1 MNSRLIQKG
10 ALVEDNGQL
19 CNVHD
24 IRLQTDQVVLEGAVG
39 NLVFYG
45 ISEFNNRVA
54 QGLTKPVFSQHA
66 ANEEGPTRNLSL
78 SEEAALKVRL
88 DILAQVKSLREKGVP
103 WQDIGPMLGKSP
115 RSMRTIQRWY
125 SKYVS
130 VVNKKLVAPCYSTRG
145 NRGSKLSEVTEQALQ
160 ETLLKF
166 FKESDRFSITS
177 ITELVNSR
185 AREICAE
192 LKLPFTGVSRRSVTR
207 AIYKIGNLES
217 VKDRLDSRTVRQI
230 LHASLELLRIEAP
243 YERVEYDSTVLNV
256 HIINEHGV
264 VIGKPTLYLLIDCA
278 TGAIIAFY
286 LSIQAESEETFLR
299 LLEMAFMPRDE
310 SFLQRY
316 GVKQALPAPALWH
329 KTCGDN
335 SAAHHGQGMYHA
347 LWYLGVAN
355 EFSQAGKP
363 QSHPYVERTHGSTK
377 TGLIKKLCGAN
388 LSEEILENDPEG
400 RALREAALTL
410 PQLENLVARWICD
423 VYMNKPMDRLT
434 WRFGYSCSP
443 RQAMNELT
451 KIYPLIPPP
460 TPEEFREAC
469 LQYRSKKVVLTIH
482 GVTFETFQYNSQ
494 ELYELYLEAPRN
506 SKVEIRW
513 HPLDVSSI
521 SVVSPLDSK
530 IMIRVPNKM
539 RNLPPLSFGEAKQIR
554 RKLYKS
560 DAELSAEAY
569 HQAAVELYR
578 DIHELNQAA
587 TVAKRKRGARAT
599 DKQQQTKA
607 LQAAKSVSAVN
618 TASSP
623 VLNLQ
628 ALTPA
633 PTRK

>member
-1 MNSRLIQKG
+1 MNNRLIQKG
-10 ALVEDNGQL
+10 DLIEDNGQL
-19 CNVHD
+19 FNVHE
-24 IRLQTDQVVLEGAVG
+24 IRLQTDQILLEGAVG

-45 ISEFNNRVA
+45 VSEFNNRVA
-54 QGLTKPVFSQHA
+54 LGLTKPVFSKRA
-66 ANEEGPTRNLSL
+66 ANEEGPTRGLSS

-88 DILAQVKSLREKGVP
+88 PLLTQVQSLREKGVA
-103 WQDIGPMLGKSP
+103 WQDIGPMLGKNA
-115 RSMRTIQRWY
+115 RSMRTLQRWY

-130 VVNKKLVAPCYSTRG
+130 VVNKKLVAPYYSARG

-166 FKESDRFSITS
+166 FKESERFSISS
-177 ITELVNSR
+177 ITQLVNTR

-192 LKLPFTGVSRRSVTR
+192 LKLPFSGVSRRSVTR
-207 AIYKIGNLES
+207 AIYKIGHLES
-217 VKDRLDSRTVRQI
+217 VKGRLDSRTARQV
-230 LHASLELLRIEAP
+230 LHAALELLLIEAP

-256 HIINEHGV
+256 HVVNEQGD

-278 TGAIIAFY
+278 TGSIIAFY
-286 LSIQAESEETFLR
+286 LTIQAESEETFLR

-310 SFLQRY
+310 RFLQRY

-329 KTCGDN
+329 KMCGDN

-363 QSHPYVERTHGSTK
+363 QTHPYVERTHGTMK

-388 LSEEILENDPEG
+388 LSEEVLENDPEG

-410 PQLENLVARWICD
+410 PQLEKLVARWICD
-423 VYMNKPMDRLT
+423 VYMNRPLDRLT
-434 WRFGYSCSP
+434 WRFGYRCSP

-469 LQYRSKKVVLTIH
+469 LQYRSKKVALTNK
-482 GVTFETFQYNSQ
+482 GVTFETFQYNSPD
-494 ELYELYLEAPRN
+494 LYQLYLDAPRK

-521 SVVSPLDSK
+521 SVVSPLDQK
-530 IMIRVPNKM
+530 VMITVRNKL
-539 RNLPPLSFGEAKQIR
+539 RNLPPMSFGEAKQIR
-554 RKLYKS
+554 RKLHKS
-560 DAELSAEAY
+560 EAELTEEEY
-569 HQAAVELYR
+569 YQAAAELNR
-578 DIHELNQAA
+578 DIHALNQAA
-587 TVAKRKRGARAT
+587 KVSSRKAGARKA
-599 DKQQQTKA
+599 DKQRQTKA
-607 LQAAKSVSAVN
+607 LQATKSTSVADAA
-618 TASSP
+618 ASP
-623 VLNLQ
+623 ILDLQ

>member
-1 MNSRLIQKG
+1 MNNRLIKAG
-10 ALVEDNGQL
+10 DLVSDNGQL
-19 CNVHD
+19 CNVHE
-24 IRLQTDQVVLEGAVG
+24 IRLQTDQIVLEGAAG

-45 ISEFNNRVA
+45 VSEFNNRVA
-54 QGLTKPVFSQHA
+54 RGLTKPMHSRHA
-66 ANEEGPTRNLSL
+66 ANEDGPVRVLS
-78 SEEAALKVRL
+78 STEQAALKSRL
-88 DILAQVKSLREKGVP
+88 SVLASVKALRELGVP
-103 WQDIGPMLGKSP
+103 WLDIGPMLGMQASK
-115 RSMRTIQRWY
+115 MRTLQRWY
-125 SKYVS
+125 SKYIS
-130 VVNKKLVAPCYSTRG
+130 VVNQQLVAPNYSARG

-166 FKESDRFSITS
+166 FKESDRFSVTA
-177 ITELVNSR
+177 ITELVNAR
-185 AREICAE
+185 ARDICAE
-192 LKLPFTGVSRRSVTR
+192 LRLPFSGVSRRSIAR
-207 AIYKIGNLES
+207 AIYKIGNFDS
-217 VKDRLDSRTVRQI
+217 VKGRLDSRTVRQI

-256 HIINEHGV
+256 HLINEHGV

-286 LSIQAESEETFLR
+286 LTIQAESEETFLR

-310 SFLQRY
+310 CFLRRF

-329 KTCGDN
+329 KMCGDN
-335 SAAHHGQGMYHA
+335 SAAHHGQAMYHA

-363 QSHPYVERTHGSTK
+363 QSHPFVERTHGSTK

-388 LSEEILENDPEG
+388 LSEEILEKDAEE
-400 RALREAALTL
+400 RALREAGLTL
-410 PQLENLVARWICD
+410 PQLEKLVARWICD
-423 VYMNKPMDRLT
+423 VYMNTSLARLT

-443 RQAMNELT
+443 RQAMNELI

-469 LQYRSKKVVLTIH
+469 LQYRSKKVVLTSQ
-482 GVTFETFQYNSQ
+482 GVVFETFQYNSQ
-494 ELYELYLEAPRN
+494 ELYDLYLAAPRR

-521 SVVSPLDSK
+521 SVVSPLDQK

-587 TVAKRKRGARAT
+587 TVAQRKQGARAS

-607 LQAAKSVSAVN
+607 LQATKPSIGPDAA
-618 TASSP
+618 ASI
-623 VLNLQ
+623 LDLQ
-628 ALTPA
+628 TLTPA
-633 PTRK
+633 PMRK

>member
-1 MNSRLIQKG
+1 MNNRLVQKG
-10 ALVEDNGQL
+10 DLIEDNGQL

-45 ISEFNNRVA
+45 VCEFNNRVA
-54 QGLTKPVFSQHA
+54 QGLTKPIFSRRA
-66 ANEEGPTRNLSL
+66 ANEEGPTRALSS
-78 SEEAALKVRL
+78 SEEAVLKVRL
-88 DILAQVKSLREKGVP
+88 DVLAQVKTLREKGVP
-103 WQDIGPMLGKSP
+103 WQDVGPMLGKNAS
-115 RSMRTIQRWY
+115 SMRTIQRWY

-130 VVNKKLVAPCYSTRG
+130 VVNKKLVAPCYSARG

-166 FKESDRFSITS
+166 FKESDRFSITA
-177 ITELVNSR
+177 ITQLVNTR

-192 LKLPFTGVSRRSVTR
+192 LQLPFTGVSRRSVTR

-217 VKDRLDSRTVRQI
+217 VKGRLDSRTARQV
-230 LHASLELLRIEAP
+230 LHASLELLLIEAP

-256 HIINEHGV
+256 HVVNEQGD
-264 VIGKPTLYLLIDCA
+264 VIGKPTLYVLIDCA
-278 TGAIIAFY
+278 TGAIIAFN
-286 LSIQAESEETFLR
+286 LTIQAESEETFLR
-299 LLEMAFMPRDE
+299 MLEMAFMPRDE

-335 SAAHHGQGMYHA
+335 SAAHHGQGMYQA
-347 LWYLGVAN
+347 LWFLGVAN

-363 QSHPYVERTHGSTK
+363 QSHPYVERFHGSTK

-388 LSEEILENDPEG
+388 LSEEILEKNPEG
-400 RALREAALTL
+400 RALREAGLTL
-410 PQLENLVARWICD
+410 PQLEKLVARWICD
-423 VYMNKPMDRLT
+423 TYMNTSLDRLT

-469 LQYRSKKVVLTIH
+469 LQYRSKKVVLTSQ
-482 GVTFETFQYNSQ
+482 GVVFETFQYNSQ
-494 ELYELYLEAPRN
+494 ELYDLYLAAPRR

-521 SVVSPLDSK
+521 SVVSPLDQK

-587 TVAKRKRGARAT
+587 TVAERKRGARAS
-599 DKQQQTKA
+599 DKQQKTKA
-607 LQAAKSVSAVN
+607 LQAAKPSSSPDAA
-618 TASSP
+618 ASSI
-623 VLNLQ
+623 LDLQ
-628 ALTPA
+628 VLTPA